1 MEKVKIPPMSDD
13 IVACLAGVIARRNLV
28 ATPEQCE
35 EFYSTETGK
44 RMLAMID
51 AERKE
56 PPGSRAAWKG
66 KRDEPDKKR
75 VPAGGGTPGGHK
87 AIGHR

>member
-1 MEKVKIPPMSDD
+1 MEKVKIPTMSDD
-13 IVACLAGVIARRNLV
+13 IVACLAGVIARRSLV

-51 AERKE
+51 AERKK
-56 PPGSRAAWKG
+56 RAARK
-66 KRDEPDKKR
+66 
-75 VPAGGGTPGGHK
+75 PGGLERK
-87 AIGHR
+87 TG